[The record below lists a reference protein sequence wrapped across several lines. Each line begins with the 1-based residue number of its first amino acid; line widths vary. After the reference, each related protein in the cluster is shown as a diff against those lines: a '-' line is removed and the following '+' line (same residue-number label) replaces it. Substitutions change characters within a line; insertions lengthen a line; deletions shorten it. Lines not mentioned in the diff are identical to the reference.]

1 MHYFVMKT
9 PNKREL
15 EQIVF
20 IHSLDINFK
29 DFVNLYKKQI
39 QRQTE
44 QTDQAKFTYSSLG

>member
-44 QTDQAKFTYSSLG
+44 QTYQAKFAYSSLG